1 MKRRTI
7 ASLLVGLLTVGS
19 LGPVAAVVGSS
30 QPGGPLADS
39 VLMVLNHSGREAG
52 FCTGVVLA
60 PTVVMTAAHCVPP
73 GADVRVHLPA
83 PGGSPVLLPVTD
95 VERHP
100 GYRPDAIRTRQRSI
114 DIALIR
120 LRDPLPQRFVP
131 ATLSGSGATTPGE
144 RFTLSGYG
152 VGREGDASS
161 SGQLRSTDLAA
172 RLPVSSLLLW
182 AEDPARRGAGAC
194 TGDSGGPLTRLGE
207 TRVVALAVWSSGS
220 RRRQC
225 GDLTQALWLAPETGW
240 IGTVMQGWGAAR

>member
-1 MKRRTI
+1 MKRQTI

-19 LGPVAAVVGSS
+19 TGPVAAVVGSS
-30 QPGGPLADS
+30 QPGSPLADS
-39 VLMVLNHSGREAG
+39 LVMVLNRSGREAG

-60 PTVVMTAAHCVPP
+60 PTVVMTAAHCVPL
-73 GADVRVHLPA
+73 GADLRVHFVA
-83 PGGSPVLLPVTD
+83 AGGAPVLLPVTD

-100 GYRPDAIRTRQRSI
+100 GYRADAIRTRQRSI
-114 DIALIR
+114 DLALIR

-131 ATLSGSGATTPGE
+131 VALSGDSATTPGE

-152 VGREGDASS
+152 VGREGDAAS

-182 AEDPARRGAGAC
+182 AEDPGRRGAGAC

-220 RRRQC
+220 GGRQC

-240 IGTVMQGWGAAR
+240 IDTVLQSWGAVR